1 MADIAQLCYISSC
14 TLCSD
19 KVRRCDLSRHLK
31 KSYTSLS
38 LCVQVVGF
46 IASMLQRAC
55 VSLERGTDSP
65 VESQTLSMGMGLV
78 ATLLSGAAEV
88 LYYYTFCCCPSLT
101 LIRIAHYKNSPSKKL
116 FAVFMSSYNIFNTCI
131 NNTQYY

>member
-1 MADIAQLCYISSC
+1 MISQDIYI
-14 TLCSD
+14 
-19 KVRRCDLSRHLK
+19 RAIHL
-31 KSYTSLS
+31 SLS
-38 LCVQVVGF
+38 PLCVQVVGF

-88 LYYYTFCCCPSLT
+88 VYYYTFCCCPLLT
-101 LIRIAHYKNSPSKKL
+101 LRRIAHCKNSSEKL
-116 FAVFMSSYNIFNTCI
+116 LAVFMSSYNVFNT
-131 NNTQYY
+131 